1 MNRSLR
7 RAPLVESIC
16 ERLLAEHRATDW
28 LPPERQ
34 LAFELGVSRPAL
46 REAIKRLENQGL
58 LAARHGV
65 GVQVV
70 DRPEVPIQAVL
81 ERTLPSPAERVRQFT
96 AARQLVEPELAAL
109 AATRLPPNAADRL
122 AAIHERFCTA
132 TDLDAAL
139 AADLEFHRALASL
152 SGNRVLELMIASMA
166 PLETDSRRITLG
178 QVGLAE
184 ARRQHGRILSAVLA
198 QNPAAARRAMQT
210 HLRAAA
216 ASLRT

>member
-1 MNRSLR
+1 MPLSLR

-16 ERLLAEHRATDW
+16 ERLLADHRQSDW

-34 LAFELGVSRPAL
+34 LAVELGVSRPAL

-70 DRPEVPIQAVL
+70 DQPEAPIQAVL
-81 ERTLPSPAERVRQFT
+81 ERALPSPTERIRQFT

-109 AATRLPPNAADRL
+109 AAIRLTKGPGDRL
-122 AAIHERFCTA
+122 ASIHDRFCA
-132 TDLDAAL
+132 AADLDAAL
-139 AADLEFHRALASL
+139 VADLEFHRALASL

-166 PLETDSRRITLG
+166 PLETDSRRVTLG
-178 QVGLAE
+178 QVGLAQ
-184 ARRQHGRILSAVLA
+184 ARRQHGRILAAVLA
-198 QNPAAARRAMQT
+198 RDPDTARRAMET

-216 ASLRT
+216 ASLSA